1 MHPYLRKMGDFKD
14 LGVNKELLKAV
25 EDMGFV
31 SPTAVQEQAIPYLLK
46 GKKDL
51 VALAQTGTGKTAA
64 FGLPCIQLVDRKIKD
79 VQTIILCPTRELC
92 IQISKDLMKFA
103 KHLDYVKIVAVYGG
117 TSIENQIK
125 SIKRGVQI
133 IVGTPGRTKDL
144 INRRV
149 LKLDIVNKVVLD
161 EADEMLSMGFK
172 EDLNYILD
180 TTSKNRQTML
190 FSATMSR
197 EVRSI
202 SKKFMKDAEEITVE
216 KLNSGAKNVEHHVY
230 NVNSRD
236 KYDTLKRIADFNPD
250 IYGIVF
256 CRTRRETQQIA
267 NKFMDDGYN
276 ADAIHGELS
285 QSQRDDV
292 MSKFRQKSLQI
303 LIATDVAAR
312 GLDVDSLTHVINYS
326 LPDDPEVYT
335 HRSGRTGRAGK
346 NGISIAIS
354 NSREGR
360 KLKSIEN
367 KSQINFLKK
376 DVPSGKDICSK
387 QLFKL
392 IERIQK
398 VKVDEKQIEPFLE
411 DIYSKLEMLSR
422 EELIKHFVSAEFN
435 KFLDYYNK
443 SKDVKNESKKDDRSE
458 NRKPFNER
466 SSNRESFVNFS
477 INIGRKNGVSPIEL
491 ISLVNRA
498 LKSNEIEIGGIDIRE
513 SYTIFEID
521 GSVKND
527 LIKKIPKI
535 DFNGNDLSIKE
546 TEEKVERKFSKQKK
560 SKSYSS
566 DRRSRNNSER
576 DFKSK
581 GNFRSNRNNKRKKN
595 RF

>member
-1 MHPYLRKMGDFKD
+1 MGNFKD
-14 LGVNKELLKAV
+14 LGVNKGLLKAV
-25 EDMGFV
+25 EEMGFV
-31 SPTAVQEQAIPYLLK
+31 SPTAVQELAIPYLLN

-51 VALAQTGTGKTAA
+51 IALAQTGTGKTAA
-64 FGLPCIQLVDRKIKD
+64 FGLPCIQHVDRKVKD
-79 VQTIILCPTRELC
+79 VQTIVLCPTRELC
-92 IQISKDLMKFA
+92 IQISMDLMKFA

-125 SIKRGVQI
+125 SMKKGVQI

-190 FSATMSR
+190 FSATMSK

-202 SKKFMKDAEEITVE
+202 SKKYMKDAEEITVE
-216 KLNSGAKNVEHHVY
+216 RLNSGAKNVEHHVY
-230 NVNSRD
+230 NVNSKD
-236 KYDTLKRIADFNPD
+236 KYDTLKRIADFNTD

-267 NKFMDDGYN
+267 NKFMNDGYN

-367 KSQINFLKK
+367 KSQINFIRK

-398 VKVDEKQIEPFLE
+398 VKVDQKQIEPFLE
-411 DIYSKLEMLSR
+411 DIYSKLESLSR
-422 EELIKHFVSAEFN
+422 EDLIKHFVSAEFN

-443 SKDVKNESKKDDRSE
+443 SKDVKSENKRNDKGE

-466 SSNRESFVNFS
+466 SSNRNSFINFS

-491 ISLVNRA
+491 ISLINRA

-521 GSVKND
+521 GSIKND

-535 DFNGNDLSIKE
+535 DFNGNSLSLKQ
-546 TEEKVERKFSKQKK
+546 TEEKVEKRFSKEKK
-560 SKSYSS
+560 KKRYSS
-566 DRRSRNNSER
+566 AKRNRSNSER
-576 DFKSK
+576 DYKTK
-581 GNFRSNRNNKRKKN
+581 GNFRNKRKNKRKN
-595 RF
+595 KRF

>member
-1 MHPYLRKMGDFKD
+1 MGNFKD
-14 LGVNKELLKAV
+14 LGINKGLLMAV
-25 EDMGFV
+25 EEMGFT

-51 VALAQTGTGKTAA
+51 IALAQTGTGKTAA
-64 FGLPCIQLVDRKIKD
+64 FGLPCIQQVDPKIKH

-92 IQISKDLMKFA
+92 IQISKDLLKFA
-103 KHLDYVKIVAVYGG
+103 KHLDYVKIIAVYGG

-133 IVGTPGRTKDL
+133 VVGTPGRTKDL
-144 INRRV
+144 IKRRV

-172 EDLNYILD
+172 EDLNYILN
-180 TTSKNRQTML
+180 TTSENRQTML

-256 CRTRRETQQIA
+256 CRTRRETQDIA
-267 NKFMDDGYN
+267 NKFMNDGYN

-285 QSQRDDV
+285 QGQRDEV
-292 MSKFRQKSLQI
+292 MSKFRDKSLQI

-346 NGISIAIS
+346 SGISIAIS

-367 KSQINFLKK
+367 KSQINFIRQE
-376 DVPSGKDICSK
+376 VPSGKEICSK
-387 QLFKL
+387 QLLKL
-392 IERIQK
+392 IEKIQK

-411 DIYSKLEMLSR
+411 DIYLKLESLSR
-422 EELIKHFVSAEFN
+422 EDLIKHFVSAEFN
-435 KFLDYYNK
+435 KFLDYYNN
-443 SKDVKNESKKDDRSE
+443 SKDVKSETKSE
-458 NRKPFNER
+458 NRSEDRKPFKER
-466 SSNRESFVNFS
+466 SRSRTDFSNLSV
-477 INIGRKNGVSPIEL
+477 NIGRTNGVTPIEL
-491 ISLVNRA
+491 ISLVNRII
-498 LKSNEIEIGGIDIRE
+498 KSN
-513 SYTIFEID
+513 
-521 GSVKND
+521 
-527 LIKKIPKI
+527 
-535 DFNGNDLSIKE
+535 
-546 TEEKVERKFSKQKK
+546 
-560 SKSYSS
+560 
-566 DRRSRNNSER
+566 
-576 DFKSK
+576 
-581 GNFRSNRNNKRKKN
+581 
-595 RF
+595 

>member
-1 MHPYLRKMGDFKD
+1 MGNFKD
-14 LGVNKELLKAV
+14 LGVNKGLLKAV
-25 EDMGFV
+25 EEMGFV
-31 SPTAVQEQAIPYLLK
+31 SPTAVQELAIPYLLK

-51 VALAQTGTGKTAA
+51 IALAQTGTGKTAA
-64 FGLPCIQLVDRKIKD
+64 FGLPCIQHVDRKVKD
-79 VQTIILCPTRELC
+79 VQTIVLCPTRELC
-92 IQISKDLMKFA
+92 IQISMDLMKFA

-125 SIKRGVQI
+125 SMKKGVQI

-190 FSATMSR
+190 FSATMSK

-202 SKKFMKDAEEITVE
+202 SKKYMKDAEEITVE
-216 KLNSGAKNVEHHVY
+216 RLNSGAKNVEHHVY
-230 NVNSRD
+230 NVNSKD
-236 KYDTLKRIADFNPD
+236 KYDTLKRIADFNTD

-267 NKFMDDGYN
+267 NKLMNDGYN

-346 NGISIAIS
+346 NGISIVIS

-367 KSQINFLKK
+367 KSQINFIRK

-398 VKVDEKQIEPFLE
+398 VKVDQKQIEPFLE
-411 DIYSKLEMLSR
+411 DIYSKLESLSR
-422 EELIKHFVSAEFN
+422 EDLIKHFVSAEFN

-443 SKDVKNESKKDDRSE
+443 SKDVKNENKRNDKGE

-466 SSNRESFVNFS
+466 SSNRNLFINFS

-491 ISLVNRA
+491 ISLINRA
-498 LKSNEIEIGGIDIRE
+498 LKSNEIKIGGIDIRE

-521 GSVKND
+521 RSIKND

-535 DFNGNDLSIKE
+535 DFNGNSLSIKQ
-546 TEEKVERKFSKQKK
+546 TEEKVEKRFSKEKK
-560 SKSYSS
+560 KKRYSS
-566 DRRSRNNSER
+566 AKRNRSNSER
-576 DFKSK
+576 DYKTK
-581 GNFRSNRNNKRKKN
+581 GNFRNKRKNKRKN
-595 RF
+595 KRF

>member
-1 MHPYLRKMGDFKD
+1 M
-14 LGVNKELLKAV
+14 N
-25 EDMGFV
+25 
-31 SPTAVQEQAIPYLLK
+31 
-46 GKKDL
+46 
-51 VALAQTGTGKTAA
+51 
-64 FGLPCIQLVDRKIKD
+64 
-79 VQTIILCPTRELC
+79 
-92 IQISKDLMKFA
+92 SK
-103 KHLDYVKIVAVYGG
+103 
-117 TSIENQIK
+117 
-125 SIKRGVQI
+125 
-133 IVGTPGRTKDL
+133 
-144 INRRV
+144 
-149 LKLDIVNKVVLD
+149 
-161 EADEMLSMGFK
+161 
-172 EDLNYILD
+172 
-180 TTSKNRQTML
+180 
-190 FSATMSR
+190 
-197 EVRSI
+197 
-202 SKKFMKDAEEITVE
+202 
-216 KLNSGAKNVEHHVY
+216 
-230 NVNSRD
+230 D

-267 NKFMDDGYN
+267 NKFMNDGYN

-367 KSQINFLKK
+367 KSQINFIRK

-398 VKVDEKQIEPFLE
+398 VKVDQKQIEPFLE
-411 DIYSKLEMLSR
+411 DIYSKLESLSR
-422 EELIKHFVSAEFN
+422 EDLIKHFVSAEFN

-443 SKDVKNESKKDDRSE
+443 SKDVKNENKRNDKGE
-458 NRKPFNER
+458 NRKPFNKR
-466 SSNRESFVNFS
+466 SSNRNSFINFS

-491 ISLVNRA
+491 ISLINRA

-521 GSVKND
+521 GSIKND

-535 DFNGNDLSIKE
+535 DFNGNSLSIKQ
-546 TEEKVERKFSKQKK
+546 TEEKVEKRFSKEKK
-560 SKSYSS
+560 KKRYSS
-566 DRRSRNNSER
+566 AKRNRNNSER
-576 DFKSK
+576 DYKTK
-581 GNFRSNRNNKRKKN
+581 GNFRNKRKNKRKN
-595 RF
+595 KRF

>member
-1 MHPYLRKMGDFKD
+1 MGDFKD
-14 LGVNKELLKAV
+14 LGVNKGLLKAV
-25 EDMGFV
+25 EEMGFV

-51 VALAQTGTGKTAA
+51 IALAQTGTGKTAA
-64 FGLPCIQLVDRKIKD
+64 FGLPCIQHVDRKVKD

-125 SIKRGVQI
+125 SIKKGVQI

-197 EVRSI
+197 EVRTI
-202 SKKFMKDAEEITVE
+202 SKKFMRDAEEITVE

-230 NVNSRD
+230 NVNSKD

-267 NKFMDDGYN
+267 NKFMNDGYN

-367 KSQINFLKK
+367 KSQINFIRK

-392 IERIQK
+392 IEKIQK

-411 DIYSKLEMLSR
+411 DIYSKLESLSR
-422 EELIKHFVSAEFN
+422 EDLIKHFVSAEFN

-443 SKDVKNESKKDDRSE
+443 SKDVKNENKRNDKGE

-466 SSNRESFVNFS
+466 SSNRDSFINFS

-521 GSVKND
+521 GSIKND

-535 DFNGNDLSIKE
+535 DFNGNSLSIKQ
-546 TEEKVERKFSKQKK
+546 TEEKVEKRFSKEKK
-560 SKSYSS
+560 KKTHSS
-566 DRRSRNNSER
+566 GRRNRNNSDR
-576 DFKSK
+576 DYNTK
-581 GNFRSNRNNKRKKN
+581 GNFRNKRKNK